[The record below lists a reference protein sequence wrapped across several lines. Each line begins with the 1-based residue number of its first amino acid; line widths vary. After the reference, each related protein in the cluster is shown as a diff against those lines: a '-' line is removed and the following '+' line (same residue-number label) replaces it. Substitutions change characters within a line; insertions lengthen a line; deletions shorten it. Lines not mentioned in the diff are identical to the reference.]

1 MLEYDR
7 QVWGIILAG
16 GEGRRLQSFIRAHYN
31 SDVPKQYCIF
41 TGTRS
46 MLRHAID
53 RAELLIEPEHLL
65 ILASRQHIRYV
76 HEQLAD
82 RQEGT
87 VIVQPCRRETAP
99 AILYPL
105 MHVYQQNPEAIV
117 CVFPSDHFVLNEQG
131 FMKHV
136 EFSTEFVADNPQS
149 LMLLGIHPQE
159 SEGEYGW
166 IVTGNEIAGGNANRV
181 YNISK
186 FVEKPDPVTASQLYK
201 NGGLWNTMV
210 IVSTARTLLRLFEI
224 FTPSMYKEFWDLRQ
238 VIGSSSEGQVVE
250 DLFSKLPSMNFS
262 YSILEKNPAGLRTVK
277 IEGAYWS
284 DWGDAARIQRDI
296 KSYCTEPAAPIVPLH
311 YATMLDSASFVPES
325 PESI

>member
-1 MLEYDR
+1 MLEHDR

-16 GEGRRLQSFIRAHYN
+16 GEGKRLQSFIRAHYN
-31 SDVPKQYCIF
+31 SDIPKQYCIF

-53 RAELLIEPEHLL
+53 RAELLINPAQLL
-65 ILASRQHIRYV
+65 ILASRQHVRYI

-82 RQEGT
+82 RPAGT

-117 CVFPSDHFVLNEQG
+117 CIFPSDHFVLNEQG

-136 EFSTEFVADNPQS
+136 EFSAEFVADNS
-149 LMLLGIHPQE
+149 ESIMLLGIHPQE

-166 IVTGNEIAGGNANRV
+166 IVTGEEIASGNPNRV
-181 YNISK
+181 YNISQ
-186 FVEKPDPVTASQLYK
+186 FVEKPDSVTANQLYK

-210 IVSTARTLLRLFEI
+210 VVSTARTLLRLFEL
-224 FTPSMYKEFWDLRQ
+224 FTPSMYKAFWDIRQ

-250 DLFSKLPSMNFS
+250 DLFSKLSPMNFS
-262 YSILEKNPAGLRTVK
+262 YSVLEKNPAGLRAVK

-284 DWGDAARIQRDI
+284 DWGNAARIQRDV
-296 KSYCTEPAAPIVPLH
+296 KSYCTEPLDPIVPLH
-311 YATMLDSASFVPES
+311 FAKMSDSTAFVSEKP
-325 PESI
+325 